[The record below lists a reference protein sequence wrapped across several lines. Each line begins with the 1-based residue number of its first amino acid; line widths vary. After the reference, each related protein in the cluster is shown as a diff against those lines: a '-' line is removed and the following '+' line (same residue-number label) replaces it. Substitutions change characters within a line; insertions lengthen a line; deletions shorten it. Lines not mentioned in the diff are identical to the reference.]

1 LVGDVVP
8 STSSRAPAP
17 KSDFSLYFWQ
27 MRRTAT
33 GISATEI
40 MHIKTTKSGKISYAE
55 EIPGSGS

>member
-1 LVGDVVP
+1 
-8 STSSRAPAP
+8 
-17 KSDFSLYFWQ
+17 

-40 MHIKTTKSGKISYAE
+40 MHIKTTKSEKISYAE